1 MPVSILI
8 WKFLKHSFRARTKQH
23 TLNVRAADQ
32 LHCTWLWTVHR
43 RGGVPGGRRLEAHG
57 REDDSEK
64 AMRAAE
70 EAVFG
75 WPLAQ
80 PAKPVCECA
89 EAGTRNCGIHQNEQD
104 AAQPASVQPAQSA
117 IAHPEPPAPLPCVH
131 FVGAESTGKTTLCR
145 YVRKHY
151 GLKMLGETARTVV
164 SEQETDFGR
173 IRSSGEASSAY
184 QADVFARQLQA
195 ELGTPAPYVSDR
207 GPDNL
212 AYASE
217 YARNFVELYASVP
230 DAYVTRLQQSVVFLV
245 RPNAET
251 FSAGLADP
259 VRAKMK
265 WEGLQR
271 IDAKV
276 EMLLQLMGVTPILI
290 ETGNAGRRE
299 DQIDAVLA
307 AHGFVKV
314 TKALD
319 KKGAP

>member
-1 MPVSILI
+1 MPVSILT
-8 WKFLKHSFRARTKQH
+8 WKPLKHGFRARTERH
-23 TLNVRAADQ
+23 TLNVRLRGFDW
-32 LHCTWLWTVHR
+32 CWTVHR

-64 AMRAAE
+64 AMR
-70 EAVFG
+70 V
-75 WPLAQ
+75 
-80 PAKPVCECA
+80 
-89 EAGTRNCGIHQNEQD
+89 HQNEQD

>member
-1 MPVSILI
+1 MPVSILT
-8 WKFLKHSFRARTKQH
+8 WKPLKHGFRARTERY
-23 TLNVRAADQ
+23 TLNVRLRGFDW
-32 LHCTWLWTVHR
+32 CWTVHR

-64 AMRAAE
+64 AMR
-70 EAVFG
+70 V
-75 WPLAQ
+75 
-80 PAKPVCECA
+80 
-89 EAGTRNCGIHQNEQD
+89 HQNEQD

-276 EMLLQLMGVTPILI
+276 EMLLQLMSVTPILI

>member
-1 MPVSILI
+1 
-8 WKFLKHSFRARTKQH
+8 
-23 TLNVRAADQ
+23 
-32 LHCTWLWTVHR
+32 
-43 RGGVPGGRRLEAHG
+43 
-57 REDDSEK
+57 
-64 AMRAAE
+64 MR
-70 EAVFG
+70 V
-75 WPLAQ
+75 
-80 PAKPVCECA
+80 
-89 EAGTRNCGIHQNEQD
+89 HQNEQD

-276 EMLLQLMGVTPILI
+276 EMLLQLMSVTPILI

>member
-1 MPVSILI
+1 MVAAPSKGQSMPVSILT
-8 WKFLKHSFRARTKQH
+8 WKPLKHGFRARTKQF
-23 TLNVRAADQ
+23 TLNTRQHFATP
-32 LHCTWLWTVHR
+32 LWSWTVHR

-64 AMRAAE
+64 AMR
-70 EAVFG
+70 V
-75 WPLAQ
+75 
-80 PAKPVCECA
+80 
-89 EAGTRNCGIHQNEQD
+89 HQNEQD

-230 DAYVTRLQQSVVFLV
+230 DAYVTRLQRSVVFLV

-276 EMLLQLMGVTPILI
+276 EMLLQLMSVTPILI
-290 ETGNAGRRE
+290 E
-299 DQIDAVLA
+299 
-307 AHGFVKV
+307 
-314 TKALD
+314 
-319 KKGAP
+319 

>member
-1 MPVSILI
+1 MPVSILT
-8 WKFLKHSFRARTKQH
+8 WKPLKHGFRARTKQH

-64 AMRAAE
+64 AMR
-70 EAVFG
+70 V
-75 WPLAQ
+75 
-80 PAKPVCECA
+80 
-89 EAGTRNCGIHQNEQD
+89 HQNEQD

-230 DAYVTRLQQSVVFLV
+230 DAYVTRLQRSMVFLV

>member
-1 MPVSILI
+1 MSTSTTTVVSNGDARLAST
-8 WKFLKHSFRARTKQH
+8 HSPQST
-23 TLNVRAADQ
+23 
-32 LHCTWLWTVHR
+32 
-43 RGGVPGGRRLEAHG
+43 
-57 REDDSEK
+57 
-64 AMRAAE
+64 AMI
-70 EAVFG
+70 
-75 WPLAQ
+75 
-80 PAKPVCECA
+80 AK
-89 EAGTRNCGIHQNEQD
+89 D

-230 DAYVTRLQQSVVFLV
+230 DAYVTRLQRSVVFLV

>member
-1 MPVSILI
+1 MPVSILT
-8 WKFLKHSFRARTKQH
+8 WKPLKHGFRARTERYP
-23 TLNVRAADQ
+23 LNVRLRGFDW
-32 LHCTWLWTVHR
+32 CWTVHR

-64 AMRAAE
+64 AMR
-70 EAVFG
+70 V
-75 WPLAQ
+75 
-80 PAKPVCECA
+80 
-89 EAGTRNCGIHQNEQD
+89 HQNEQD

-276 EMLLQLMGVTPILI
+276 EMLLQLMSVTPILI

>member
-1 MPVSILI
+1 MPVSILT
-8 WKFLKHSFRARTKQH
+8 WKPLKHGFRARTERY
-23 TLNVRAADQ
+23 TLNVR
-32 LHCTWLWTVHR
+32 LRGSSWHWTVYA
-43 RGGVPGGRRLEAHG
+43 RGVASGGPEAFG
-57 REDDSEK
+57 SEADSEK

-70 EAVFG
+70 QAA
-75 WPLAQ
+75 L
-80 PAKPVCECA
+80 CECP
-89 EAGTRNCGIHQNEQD
+89 EAGSRNCGVHQNEQD
-104 AAQPASVQPAQSA
+104 AAQPMSVQSDTPVAPAVA
-117 IAHPEPPAPLPCVH
+117 TTPAAAALPCVH

-230 DAYVTRLQQSVVFLV
+230 VAYVTRLQQSVVFLV

-319 KKGAP
+319 KKGTP

>member
-1 MPVSILI
+1 MPVSILT
-8 WKFLKHSFRARTKQH
+8 WKPLKHGFRARTERH
-23 TLNVRAADQ
+23 TLNVRLRGFDW
-32 LHCTWLWTVHR
+32 CWTVHR

-64 AMRAAE
+64 AMR
-70 EAVFG
+70 V
-75 WPLAQ
+75 
-80 PAKPVCECA
+80 
-89 EAGTRNCGIHQNEQD
+89 HQNEQD

-230 DAYVTRLQQSVVFLV
+230 DAYVTRLQRSVVFLV